1 MKTFMHSSLA
11 ACDIDGLILFLSF
24 FIIDDVACFDVS
36 EREREKDRDRQRD
49 RDREKE
55 KERER

>member
-36 EREREKDRDRQRD
+36 ERERERKTET
-49 RDREKE
+49 DRETE
-55 KERER
+55 T

>member
-1 MKTFMHSSLA
+1 MHSSLA